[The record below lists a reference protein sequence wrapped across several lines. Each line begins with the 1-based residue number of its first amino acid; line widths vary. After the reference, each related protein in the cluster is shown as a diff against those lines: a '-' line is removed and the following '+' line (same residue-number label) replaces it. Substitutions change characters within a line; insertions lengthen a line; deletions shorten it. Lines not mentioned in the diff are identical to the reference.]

1 MNPLLDSNNLIQS
14 TAENLYHVSDF
25 KIGNFT
31 VAQVLEYLP
40 GFGQDQNWIIVKI
53 IFIVVSVLLVILIA
67 MVILKIKNLMGV
79 KINLLKEILPPEPVT
94 SGFNARW
101 EEIEKHINSTR
112 EAEWK
117 FAVIEADKLVDEVLK
132 GAGFQGDTMGERLMS
147 IQPGQLTTLQGLW
160 EAHKIRNRL
169 VHDVNYFLRYT
180 EAKRAVGLYE
190 KTLKELQA
198 I

>member
-1 MNPLLDSNNLIQS
+1 MPFYDNNTIQS
-14 TAENLYHVSDF
+14 TLDNLYQVYDLRV
-25 KIGNFT
+25 GNIT
-31 VAQVLEYLP
+31 IAQALEYLP
-40 GFGQDQNWIIVKI
+40 GFGADEIWNIVKLI
-53 IFIVVSVLLVILIA
+53 LTVASVLLGILLVI
-67 MVILKIKNLMGV
+67 VIIKINRLAAV
-79 KINLLKEILPPEPVT
+79 KINLVKTIMPPSPAT
-94 SGFNARW
+94 SGLNARW
-101 EEIEKHINSTR
+101 VEIEKHINSTR

-117 FAVIEADKLVDEVLK
+117 FAVIEADKMADDLLK
-132 GAGFQGDTMGERLMS
+132 NSGFPGDTMGDRLMN

-169 VHDVNYFLRYT
+169 VHDTNYFLRYT

>member
-1 MNPLLDSNNLIQS
+1 MPVYYNNLIQN

-31 VAQVLEYLP
+31 VAQALEYLP
-40 GFGQDQNWIIVKI
+40 GFGQDQNWNIVK
-53 IFIVVSVLLVILIA
+53 LILIA
-67 MVILKIKNLMGV
+67 ISILLSILIAIVIIKTKRLIGV
-79 KINLLKEILPPEPVT
+79 KVNLVKEFLPPQPAI
-94 SGFNARW
+94 SGLNVRW

-117 FAVIEADKLVDEVLK
+117 FAVIEADKLVDELLKSAGVL
-132 GAGFQGDTMGERLMS
+132 GDTMGDRLMN
-147 IQPGQLTTLQGLW
+147 IQPGQLTTLQNLW

-169 VHDVNYFLRYT
+169 VHDTNYFLRYT
-180 EAKRAVGLYE
+180 EAKRAVGLYR

-198 I
+198 L